1 MPQKTSWGEIFLIV
15 LLVLGK
21 SAKLLKAAKIAKP
34 AITFA
39 SMALSAFA
47 YAFWLG
53 PWFAI
58 GLIAMLFIHEM
69 GHVLALRFK
78 GYAAPVMVFIPFLGA
93 AIFAPKFQDRD
104 NEAYVG
110 YGGPLLGSIGA
121 AALFGAWFF
130 LPENS
135 IVAHL
140 VLITSYAAVF
150 LNLFNMVPVSPLD
163 GGRITQAAG
172 QWFQYVGVATLAIFS
187 FFFREP
193 VILFIWILVISEL
206 PFIPAKLKAIM
217 AVLCAIG
224 MTTLMYMGYSNQ
236 PWWVDVFDCV
246 VIIPLTIIIV
256 AAAWSGDEDALGK
269 DDRPDLSVQRRVWWF
284 LLYAG
289 LTIALVLLLAYQTS
303 LLPQIPTK

>member
-1 MPQKTSWGEIFLIV
+1 MPQKASWGKILMIALLI
-15 LLVLGK
+15 LGK

-69 GHVLALRFK
+69 GHVLALRLK

-121 AALFGAWFF
+121 AALFAAWFF

-135 IVAHL
+135 VAAHL

-150 LNLFNMVPVSPLD
+150 LNLFNMLPVSPLD

-172 QWFQYVGVATLAIFS
+172 KWFQYVGVSALAIFS

-206 PFIPAKLKAIM
+206 HFIPAKLKAVT
-217 AVLCAIG
+217 AVLCATS
-224 MTTLMYMGYSNQ
+224 MTALMYLGYSHQ
-236 PWWVDVFDCV
+236 PWWVDLFDCI
-246 VIIPLTIIIV
+246 VIISLTIMIV

-269 DDRPDLSVQRRVWWF
+269 DDRPDLSVPRRIWWF

-289 LTIALVLLLAYQTS
+289 LTIALVLLLAYQSS
-303 LLPQIPTK
+303 LLPQVATQ